1 MPVIFMAV
9 TYAMKSISELTL
21 SNGGNLSKPEIVLTL
36 SNTGNL
42 SKPEIVFSPFMS
54 VLIYFNL

>member
-1 MPVIFMAV
+1 MAV